1 MVVNRVTIQHT
12 KNIKKGWCKIMKLID
27 LILNYKY
34 LYNNTDDNVEM
45 ARYACGN
52 SEVQIVTARIKNN
65 VEKRKK
71 ELSELREISN
81 QLFSALANNNIIV
94 AGEELSLATALE
106 QLGGFDSIYGKEE
119 DVTVSSPNIF
129 GPVGCPSVSSYSTV
143 TGLKHPQMRF
153 LESFS
158 KGYIYRSR
166 HEDDGDDV
174 FVDPYKTLEDSD
186 YTKLIA
192 YEKELK
198 SAFIQAISSIDV

>member
-1 MVVNRVTIQHT
+1 
-12 KNIKKGWCKIMKLID
+12 MKLVE

-34 LYNNTDDNVEM
+34 FYNALDEQTETT
-45 ARYACGN
+45 RYAYN
-52 SEVQIVTARIKNN
+52 VNDVQNITAKIKGN

-81 QLFSALANNNIIV
+81 QLFKALADNSITV

-106 QLGGFDSIYGKEE
+106 QLGGFATIYGKDE
-119 DVTVSSPNIF
+119 DVPACRPNPF
-129 GPVGCPSVSSYSTV
+129 SPVGCCSPVNYSTV
-143 TGLKHPQMRF
+143 TGMKHPEMRF

-158 KGYIYRSR
+158 KGYMKGC
-166 HEDDGDDV
+166 HFDDEDGIL
-174 FVDPYKTLEDSD
+174 VDPYKTLEDSD